1 MKIAIGSDNNGYVL
15 KESLKQLLLGM
26 DIDVVDVGTTVFEAV
41 KIDEAPLAVAK
52 KVASGEVER
61 GILIDATGPAP
72 AIIANKVPGIRAAQ
86 VGDYY
91 SARLTKAHNDANI
104 LCFGAGVVGHTTAAE
119 CVKIWLE
126 TEVMGGNHPLR
137 LEMIRQLEEKY
148 AK

>member
-61 GILIDATGPAP
+61 GILIDATGAAS
-72 AIIANKVPGIRAAQ
+72 AIIANNLPGIRAAQ
-86 VGDYY
+86 VGD
-91 SARLTKAHNDANI
+91 
-104 LCFGAGVVGHTTAAE
+104 
-119 CVKIWLE
+119 
-126 TEVMGGNHPLR
+126 
-137 LEMIRQLEEKY
+137 
-148 AK
+148 